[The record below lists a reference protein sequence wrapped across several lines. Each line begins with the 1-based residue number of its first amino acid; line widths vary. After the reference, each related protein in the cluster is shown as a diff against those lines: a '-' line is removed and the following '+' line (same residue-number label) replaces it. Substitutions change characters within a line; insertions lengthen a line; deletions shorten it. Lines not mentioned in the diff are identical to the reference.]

1 MADATELTISN
12 ERLPPTMYSI
22 RLTTTGTTSNY
33 VCPVFNRIE
42 SVVGNNE
49 SDNDGVGIA
58 VSAFSANNPTTITI
72 TVGTSGDVVTLMIV
86 GQP

>member
-1 MADATELTISN
+1 MAAATELAISN

-22 RLTTTGTTSNY
+22 RLTTTGTSSTY
-33 VCPVFNRIE
+33 VCPVFNRVEAI
-42 SVVGNNE
+42 VGNNE

-58 VSAFSANNPTTITI
+58 VSAYSANTPTTITI

>member
-1 MADATELTISN
+1 MASATELTIAT
-12 ERLPPTMYSI
+12 ERMPPTMEVI
-22 RLTTTGTTSNY
+22 RLTTTGTTSTY
-33 VCPVFNRIE
+33 VSPHFNRVEAVIA
-42 SVVGNNE
+42 NNE

-58 VSAFSANNPTTITI
+58 VSDFVANTPTTITI